1 MPVEASVPELQALS
15 AAEVDRQETSFRK
28 RVRARASNRAALSVA
43 PPTAAELR
51 GSQVFL
57 DAPWSEDLQ
66 RAITAR
72 CSRVTASA
80 HAATVFIATN
90 PWKPNCRLTTLAAI
104 LLGAWVIPPETYI
117 NASGVALKYDSA
129 LATRRRV
136 WVSAAARAA
145 FPNTWLL
152 LLELLAAHAG
162 HKWSLLSSP
171 EEFAAE
177 KVRSK
182 GRAEVLALVTPTEA
196 AAGILHVMP
205 PKKFFN
211 FIMKRNSERTS
222 L

>member
-1 MPVEASVPELQALS
+1 M
-15 AAEVDRQETSFRK
+15 
-28 RVRARASNRAALSVA
+28 
-43 PPTAAELR
+43 
-51 GSQVFL
+51 
-57 DAPWSEDLQ
+57 
-66 RAITAR
+66 
-72 CSRVTASA
+72 
-80 HAATVFIATN
+80 FIATN
-90 PWKPNCRLTTLAAI
+90 PWKPSCRLTTLAAI
-104 LLGAWVIPPETYI
+104 LLGTWVIPPETYI
-117 NASGVALKYDSA
+117 NTSGVALKYDSA

-136 WVSAAARAA
+136 WVSVAARAA